1 MQVSPLNNAR
11 LKRVF
16 VVAVLLAAIGG
27 ISGQVAAQE
36 ATGTPIAD
44 EAASASPIDVNAMSL
59 PPSVQLEGL
68 TLVWQQ
74 LNRCS
79 AGALTILLSY
89 YDWEGDYTTT
99 IRGLNPHME
108 DVSVRLD
115 EMVAFTQSYGLR
127 AIERTGGTIELLK
140 VLTANGFPVLVENSY
155 YDGNDINRDW
165 MSHNRV
171 ITGYDDNLQ
180 VLYSFDSLLGA
191 GPDGKGR
198 PIPYD
203 EFDQRWRPFNR
214 DYLIVYRRGDEPLL
228 EALLGPDHWDPKKN
242 AEWTLAQAE
251 SELAEAP
258 DSYAAFNR
266 GSALVALGRYEEA
279 AEAFDQA
286 RSVGLPW
293 RFLWYQFGPFEAY
306 LRTGRY
312 DDVLTLVRSVLDATP
327 GVEEVYYYAALAY
340 AAQGDLAR
348 AEANLEVALQRN
360 INLQAAKNALDT
372 LRAGRTPE
380 PPAIPMR

>member
-1 MQVSPLNNAR
+1 M
-11 LKRVF
+11 
-16 VVAVLLAAIGG
+16 VAVLLAAIGG

-228 EALLGPDHWDPKKN
+228 EALLGPNHWDPKKN